1 MEVDKLGFPLSER
14 ARREREKREDDRRFT
29 ASLAG
34 FAAALLL
41 GVIGL
46 YVMEGL
52 ATTSKLED
60 CLLQGRMNCERID
73 TSSVVE
79 VDE

>member
-1 MEVDKLGFPLSER
+1 MKVEKLGFPLSER
-14 ARREREKREDDRRFT
+14 ARRERERLEDERRFT

-34 FAAALLL
+34 LAAALLL

-52 ATTSKLED
+52 AATSKLED
-60 CLLQGRMNCERID
+60 CLLQGRLNCERID
-73 TSSVVE
+73 MPPL
-79 VDE
+79 DEGD